1 MPRVLILCEFLTML
15 GGERSML
22 STLPAIRAAGFDVH
36 GAVPPVGA
44 LADALRE
51 IDVPVEAWS
60 THDAA
65 GVRRSGADIRADLA
79 ALIARLAP
87 DLVHANSL
95 STSRLAGP
103 VMAATDVASLGHF
116 RDIMKLSQQAIEDLN
131 CLDRLVAVSQAV
143 RMFHVGQG
151 IDAAKWVVA
160 NNGIDLDTFRP
171 RAATGYLHREL
182 GLSPNARLLATI
194 GQVGMRKGT
203 DVALEAA
210 TRWAAAFD
218 DVHWLIVGER
228 TSRKGEAHEL
238 EAKLCARATEVP
250 LAGRVHFL
258 GTRTDVSRLMP
269 ECSLLVHAA
278 LQEPFGRVLQESAA
292 CGLGVVATEVGGTR
306 EMFPG
311 EADGAVLV
319 PARDA
324 KAIADAV
331 VSLLGDER
339 RLAALGVAGR
349 RRAEAAFDIRMAAA
363 RLIDVYHS
371 VLGL

>member
-22 STLPAIRAAGFDVH
+22 STLPALRAAGFDVH
-36 GAVPPVGA
+36 VAAPPVGA
-44 LADALRE
+44 LADALRAAE
-51 IDVPVEAWS
+51 VPVVEWS
-60 THDAA
+60 THNAR
-65 GVRRSGADIRADLA
+65 GERRSGEEIRGDLA
-79 ALIARLAP
+79 ALFARLAP

-131 CLDRLVAVSQAV
+131 CLDRLVAVSEAV
-143 RMFHVGQG
+143 RKFHVGQG

-171 RAATGYLHREL
+171 RAVTGYLHREL

-210 TRWAAAFD
+210 TRWADVFD

-228 TSRKGEAHEL
+228 TSKKGEAHEL
-238 EAKLCARATEVP
+238 EEALHARAAEPP

-258 GTRTDVSRLMP
+258 GTRDDVSRLLP

-278 LQEPFGRVLQESAA
+278 LQEPLGRVLLEAAA
-292 CGLGVVATEVGGTR
+292 CGLGVVATDVGGTR
-306 EMFPG
+306 EIFPSK
-311 EADGAVLV
+311 ADGAVLV
-319 PARDA
+319 PARDPA
-324 KAIADAV
+324 ALAEAV

-349 RRAEAAFDIRMAAA
+349 RRAEGAFDIRMAAA

-371 VLGL
+371 VLSL